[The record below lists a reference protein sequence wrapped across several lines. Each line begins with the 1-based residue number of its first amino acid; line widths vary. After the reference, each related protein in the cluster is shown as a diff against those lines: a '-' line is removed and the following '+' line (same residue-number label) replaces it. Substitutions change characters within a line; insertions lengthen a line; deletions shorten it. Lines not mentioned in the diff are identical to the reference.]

1 MFLFKNESNWRM
13 ASNRDILNNL
23 SLHGDKDATIVSIE
37 CPQEHSMNAI
47 IVTRESVAR
56 LCGFGVTLSS
66 RYLDD
71 QVQLCATIT
80 YCNNSQAKSDNSQAK
95 SDSQDHILSCKQELI
110 CSTFATV
117 KQQRNE
123 FKSERDSI
131 VEKLTILT
139 AQIQQCR
146 SKVAL
151 QAAKTHK
158 LCKKYN

>member
-1 MFLFKNESNWRM
+1 MFKNESNWRM

-23 SLHGDKDATIVSIE
+23 CLHGDKDATIVSIE

-80 YCNNSQAKSDNSQAK
+80 YCNNCS
-95 SDSQDHILSCKQELI
+95 ILNINITSNTSI
-110 CSTFATV
+110 CMRTTYGN
-117 KQQRNE
+117 K
-123 FKSERDSI
+123 
-131 VEKLTILT
+131 IL
-139 AQIQQCR
+139 
-146 SKVAL
+146 
-151 QAAKTHK
+151 H
-158 LCKKYN
+158 YNNYGIYVYIIIGNA